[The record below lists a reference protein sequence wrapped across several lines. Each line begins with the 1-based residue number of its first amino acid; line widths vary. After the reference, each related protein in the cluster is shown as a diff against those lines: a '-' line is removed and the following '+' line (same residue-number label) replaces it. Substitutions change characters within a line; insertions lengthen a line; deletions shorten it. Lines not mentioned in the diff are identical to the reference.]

1 MRRNYRLIFCY
12 ETHIWFLNISQNEEI
27 AILNSTSPEKE
38 ENKEYKKLN
47 PPFCRHFYL
56 LIKSI
61 YVEKCIKVPI
71 RMGY

>member
-47 PPFCRHFYL
+47 PPL
-56 LIKSI
+56 L
-61 YVEKCIKVPI
+61 
-71 RMGY
+71 